1 MLWKVFSTDFHR
13 GTKGSSLIFW
23 KRYTLRVKT
32 RKCEFKDIILKIW
45 SILSFHKKKIGSVL
59 YISPLQVF
67 FSKATYQINSVLVLN
82 PSREYHSENYKQG
95 FQFDKLVNFMQS
107 NLNTS
112 FDGNPLVPL
121 LNSVV
126 ENHRKLTPAKFG
138 SMILDPGKFNLSPAA
153 LESFGKK
160 FEPEILKFFN
170 KCGSLVQTQR
180 RWWRSGLVFGKLSE
194 SLVQFSKSLQNSCP

>member
-1 MLWKVFSTDFHR
+1 M
-13 GTKGSSLIFW
+13 
-23 KRYTLRVKT
+23 
-32 RKCEFKDIILKIW
+32 
-45 SILSFHKKKIGSVL
+45 
-59 YISPLQVF
+59 YISPLKVF

-138 SMILDPGKFNLSPAA
+138 SMVLDPGKFNLSPVA

>member
-1 MLWKVFSTDFHR
+1 M
-13 GTKGSSLIFW
+13 
-23 KRYTLRVKT
+23 
-32 RKCEFKDIILKIW
+32 
-45 SILSFHKKKIGSVL
+45 

-138 SMILDPGKFNLSPAA
+138 SMVLDPGKFNLSAVA